1 MRSIVGEEMMERF
14 LICPTCLCNGR
25 ERYFGTSKR
34 ALGEDFEILNDMDQC
49 ASLVPEEGTVPKR
62 HSIKDTRHFMLK
74 EVPKKYFYLDA
85 FLKDGIERI
94 EKRSFKELRP
104 SLRVGDQVWIYRDKR
119 ANCAS
124 CIMPYA
130 HVTIYVRDQDQDKVV
145 HVAKK
150 GGCCPGIMMG
160 TIKKVP
166 IEDVIKEHDLGKT
179 IFTKRGYILILALF
193 QSFLATRFLR

>member
-1 MRSIVGEEMMERF
+1 M
-14 LICPTCLCNGR
+14 
-25 ERYFGTSKR
+25 
-34 ALGEDFEILNDMDQC
+34 
-49 ASLVPEEGTVPKR
+49 
-62 HSIKDTRHFMLK
+62 
-74 EVPKKYFYLDA
+74 
-85 FLKDGIERI
+85 FLKDGIEQI
-94 EKRSFKELRP
+94 EKRPFKELRP
-104 SLRVGDQVWIYRDKR
+104 SLTVGDQVWIYRDRR

-166 IEDVIKEHDLGKT
+166 IEDVIKEDDQGKPK
-179 IFTKRGYILILALF
+179 ITKDDI
-193 QSFLATRFLR
+193 S

>member
-1 MRSIVGEEMMERF
+1 MSRF
-14 LICPTCLCNGR
+14 LICPKCLR
-25 ERYFGTSKR
+25 KEDKERYFGAFKGR
-34 ALGEDFEILNDMDQC
+34 LGVDFEILNDMDQC
-49 ASLVPEEGTVPKR
+49 TSLVPEEGTVRKR
-62 HSIKDTRHFMLK
+62 HSIQDTHHIMLRK
-74 EVPKKYFYLDA
+74 VPKKWFYLDL
-85 FLKDGIERI
+85 FLKDGIEQI
-94 EKRSFKELRP
+94 EKRPFKDLRP

-145 HVAKK
+145 HVAKN

-166 IEDVIKEHDLGKT
+166 IEDVIKEDDQGKPK
-179 IFTKRGYILILALF
+179 FTKEDI
-193 QSFLATRFLR
+193 S

>member
-1 MRSIVGEEMMERF
+1 MERL
-14 LICPTCLCNGR
+14 LICPKCLSNDR
-25 ERYFGTSKR
+25 ERYFGTSEGT
-34 ALGEDFEILNDMDQC
+34 LGVNFEILNDMDQC
-49 ASLVPEEGTVPKR
+49 ASLIPEEGTVPKR